1 MKVKLKKGEKLSS
14 NFNYCNFPYDKWV
27 ALNQGKSV
35 ELEAVPKQLDGK
47 TDEQKQNSK
56 KGDK

>member
-14 NFNYCNFPYDKWV
+14 NYNYCNLLYDNWV
-27 ALNQGKSV
+27 ALNQGKTV
-35 ELEAVPKQLDGK
+35 ELEVVPQQLEGKIEKQF
-47 TDEQKQNSK
+47 NPK

>member
-14 NFNYCNFPYDKWV
+14 NYNYCNLLYNNWV
-27 ALNQGKSV
+27 ALNQGKTV
-35 ELEAVPKQLDGK
+35 ELEVVPKQLEGK
-47 TDEQKQNSK
+47 IETQVNPK